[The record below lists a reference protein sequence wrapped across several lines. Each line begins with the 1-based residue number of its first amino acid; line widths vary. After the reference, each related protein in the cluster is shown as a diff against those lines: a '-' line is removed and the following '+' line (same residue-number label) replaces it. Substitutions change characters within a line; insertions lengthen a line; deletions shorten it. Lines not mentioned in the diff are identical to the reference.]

1 MCGIVGYIGKQKASS
16 IMLEG
21 LKRLEYRGYD
31 SAGLAVLQNDGV
43 TVIKKIGRVDN
54 LSAHAA
60 KQKLSGHVGISH
72 TRWATHGGVTDANAH
87 PHVSSDGKI
96 VLVHNGVIENYV
108 AIKKFLLTKG
118 YDFESE
124 TDTEVLCN
132 LIAYHY
138 AKEPEN
144 GEGTRLL
151 DSVRKTL
158 SHVEGTYGIAV
169 VCTERPDEMVAARKG
184 SPLILGVGDHEHI
197 IASDVSAI
205 ISRTQNVV
213 YLKDGELVHIA
224 KGGFTISTLD
234 LTDVS
239 PVIDTVTWSVDDAEL
254 GDHDHYMLKE
264 IFEQPAAL
272 ENAMR
277 GRFSAD
283 GSTANFGG
291 LNLTAADFRQIDR
304 FVFTSCGTGWHACL
318 VAEHL
323 IERYARIPV
332 EVDYASEFRY
342 RNAPLDR
349 DALFFVISQSG
360 ETIDTLAALR
370 EAKRKGYKCMAI
382 CNVVGSTIAR
392 ESDGG
397 IYQHAG
403 PEIGVASTKA
413 FTSQLMIS
421 AMFALYVARMRDMSF
436 ADGVDY
442 VNALKQVPAKVTRI
456 LQQADAIADIARRYA
471 KYNDFLFLGRLSLF
485 PIALE
490 GALKLKEISYIH
502 AEGYPAAEMK
512 HGPIALISEECP
524 SVFLVPKG
532 ELFNKVVS
540 SMQEIKA
547 RKGRIIAIILE
558 GCELPEGLADDV
570 ITIPDCHDAA
580 LPILATVPV
589 QLLSYHIAVARG
601 CDVDKPRNLAKSVT
615 VE

>member
-1 MCGIVGYIGKQKASS
+1 
-16 IMLEG
+16 
-21 LKRLEYRGYD
+21 
-31 SAGLAVLQNDGV
+31 
-43 TVIKKIGRVDN
+43 
-54 LSAHAA
+54 
-60 KQKLSGHVGISH
+60 
-72 TRWATHGGVTDANAH
+72 
-87 PHVSSDGKI
+87 
-96 VLVHNGVIENYV
+96 
-108 AIKKFLLTKG
+108 
-118 YDFESE
+118 
-124 TDTEVLCN
+124 
-132 LIAYHY
+132 
-138 AKEPEN
+138 
-144 GEGTRLL
+144 
-151 DSVRKTL
+151 
-158 SHVEGTYGIAV
+158 
-169 VCTERPDEMVAARKG
+169 
-184 SPLILGVGDHEHI
+184 
-197 IASDVSAI
+197 
-205 ISRTQNVV
+205 
-213 YLKDGELVHIA
+213 
-224 KGGFTISTLD
+224 
-234 LTDVS
+234 
-239 PVIDTVTWSVDDAEL
+239 
-254 GDHDHYMLKE
+254 MLKE
-264 IFEQPAAL
+264 IFEQPLAL

-291 LNLTAADFRQIDR
+291 LNLTPADFRTIDR

-392 ESDGG
+392 EADGG

-413 FTSQLMIS
+413 FTSQLLIA

-436 ADGVDY
+436 ADGGEY
-442 VNALKQVPAKVTRI
+442 VAGLKAVPDLARRVLEQAPRI
-456 LQQADAIADIARRYA
+456 QEIANRYA

-512 HGPIALISEECP
+512 HGPIALISEQCP
-524 SVFLVPKG
+524 SVFFLPKG

-547 RKGRIIAIILE
+547 RKGLIIAIAPDSVE
-558 GCELPEGLADDV
+558 VPEGLADEI
-570 ITIPDCHDAA
+570 ITIPDCHEAA
-580 LPILATVPV
+580 LPVLATIPV
-589 QLLSYHIAVARG
+589 QLLSYYIAVARG